1 MSTTIVFANQ
11 KGGVGKTTCGRE
23 IGLCMASRG
32 LRVLFIDSDPQG
44 NLSKSLMDEDSLGNS
59 GLFSALDTGTADP
72 LPVDK
77 KVDLLHGDSRLAAL
91 EKRLVGE
98 IDAYVRLRDYLADER
113 FTAYDFILVD
123 TPPSLGVL
131 TINALNAADH
141 LLIPMRPALYT
152 LQGTN
157 DLVATIQKVRKGLNE
172 DLEILG
178 VIVNGFDSQP
188 VITRQIKSEIDEGFG
203 SLVFSTVL
211 SQSVK
216 IEEAIAT
223 RKGVVQLPAMAK
235 TKTTQEIESIVDELL
250 FRLEGRRP

>member
-1 MSTTIVFANQ
+1 
-11 KGGVGKTTCGRE
+11 
-23 IGLCMASRG
+23 
-32 LRVLFIDSDPQG
+32 
-44 NLSKSLMDEDSLGNS
+44 
-59 GLFSALDTGTADP
+59 
-72 LPVDK
+72 
-77 KVDLLHGDSRLAAL
+77 
-91 EKRLVGE
+91 
-98 IDAYVRLRDYLADER
+98 
-113 FTAYDFILVD
+113 
-123 TPPSLGVL
+123 
-131 TINALNAADH
+131 
-141 LLIPMRPALYT
+141 MRPALYT

-223 RKGVVQLPAMAK
+223 RGSCIIQPRFYFPGGFESRAASDILVLMNYQEANPAW
-235 TKTTQEIESIVDELL
+235 L
-250 FRLEGRRP
+250 R